1 MLFRWEGNESIDAGV
16 GCSFAWRTGEG
27 GVRASRKLDIASTR
41 AEDDVCIVEGVGV
54 RRIRVRTVSKENSVD
69 VNLRAM
75 IMIVAI
81 EENLAASRDAH
92 VTQRDVAEGG
102 G

>member
-16 GCSFAWRTGEG
+16 GRSFGWRPGNG
-27 GVRASRKLDIASTR
+27 GVRAGGKPDIASAR
-41 AEDDVCIVEGVGV
+41 AEDDVRIVERVAV
-54 RRIRVRTVSKENSVD
+54 RRIRVHTVGKEDSVQ